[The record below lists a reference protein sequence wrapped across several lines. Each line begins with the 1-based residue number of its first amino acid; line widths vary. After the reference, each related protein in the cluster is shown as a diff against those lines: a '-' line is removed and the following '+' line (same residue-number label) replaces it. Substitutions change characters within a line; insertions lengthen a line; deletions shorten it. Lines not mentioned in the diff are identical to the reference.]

1 MATTVSPRIAHW
13 TDKRAKHKSRAS
25 ARLETIKR
33 QTVWRAAHLS
43 AAAARASGSPRYV
56 GHPCKRGHRGERFT
70 FGGGGCVECARL
82 GAERRRREVPSM
94 RLLGVI
100 DTIGSLAR
108 SRPMLSTPADNSVLA
123 CTCNSAFHLQAQIR
137 AHCKK
142 RRQNWKFADRA
153 CRKLR

>member
-82 GAERRRREVPSM
+82 GAERRRRQRGATYQGPRVASRHPLKSVK
-94 RLLGVI
+94 RH
-100 DTIGSLAR
+100 SAR
-108 SRPMLSTPADNSVLA
+108 IARMS
-123 CTCNSAFHLQAQIR
+123 
-137 AHCKK
+137 
-142 RRQNWKFADRA
+142 
-153 CRKLR
+153 